1 VILEL
6 GYSAPP
12 KLVPLPQPRP
22 LSHRE
27 RELLEFLVE
36 ACDSEELR
44 EQVAQAEV
52 VATCSCGCPSI
63 GLRGDGPEVPRDEMR
78 GLGDFDHD
86 DHARLTAR
94 GLSAG
99 ERPVE
104 IALHVSL
111 GRIWE
116 MEVWAGADSEVVF
129 DLPALDSLRTS

>member
-12 KLVPLPQPRP
+12 KLVPLQEPRP

-27 RELLEFLVE
+27 RELLEFLIE
-36 ACDSEELR
+36 GCDSDELR

-63 GLRGDGPEVPRDEMR
+63 GLRGDGPEVPREAMR

-104 IALHVSL
+104 VALHVSL

-116 MEVWAGADSEVVF
+116 MEVWAGADSDLAF
-129 DLPALDSLRTS
+129 DLPALDTLRTA